1 MKVGVIGQGYV
12 GLSLAITAAKAG
24 HTVIGYD
31 SNANLVNQLETGVI
45 KNNIDS
51 DQVLLELIS
60 NKKYLPT
67 NNPKDLALCK
77 IIVIAVPTPL
87 DEKRNPDISFIYQAC
102 KVIAENITSEILV
115 VNESTSY
122 PGTLRNIISKR
133 IFELSSIEHLYASSP
148 ERIDPGNSAWNLSNT
163 PRLIGGLNEIS
174 LKAAADFYSTFAD
187 KIILVSSA
195 EVAEMA
201 KLVENSFRQINIAF
215 VNELSQISRA
225 MNLNIYEILEA
236 SATKPFGFMKFL
248 PGPGVGGHCIPI
260 DPTYLAHKAKEVG
273 VPSKFIETANEVN
286 LNMPKYIVSEIIKS
300 FKGNISDK
308 KVLII
313 GVTYKK
319 NVIDTR
325 ESPAEK
331 IYQLFKSKNISVDW
345 HDPLVEEWQNS
356 KSSDFGNYDIG
367 VVAVLHDSIN
377 RESIKKLPFVFDC
390 TGELDWAFRL

>member
-1 MKVGVIGQGYV
+1 MKVGIIGQGYV
-12 GLSLAITAAKAG
+12 GLSLAISAAKAG

-31 SNANLVNQLETGVI
+31 SNTNLVNQLETGVI

-67 NNPKDLALCK
+67 NNPKDLALCN

-148 ERIDPGNSAWNLSNT
+148 ERIDPGNNAWNLSNT

-273 VPSKFIETANEVN
+273 VPSKFIETANEIN
-286 LNMPKYIVSEIIKS
+286 SNMPKYIVSEIIKS
-300 FKGNISDK
+300 FKGNIADK

-319 NVIDTR
+319 NVVDTR

-367 VVAVLHDSIN
+367 VVAVLHDAIN

>member
-1 MKVGVIGQGYV
+1 MLI
-12 GLSLAITAAKAG
+12 KACELVA
-24 HTVIGYD
+24 TVIVD
-31 SNANLVNQLETGVI
+31 NS
-45 KNNIDS
+45 
-51 DQVLLELIS
+51 
-60 NKKYLPT
+60 
-67 NNPKDLALCK
+67 
-77 IIVIAVPTPL
+77 
-87 DEKRNPDISFIYQAC
+87 
-102 KVIAENITSEILV
+102 LV

-133 IFELSSIEHLYASSP
+133 IFELSCIEHLYASSP
-148 ERIDPGNSAWNLSNT
+148 ERIDPGNNAWNLRNT

-273 VPSKFIETANEVN
+273 VPSKFIETANEIN

-300 FKGNISDK
+300 FKGNIADK

-319 NVIDTR
+319 NIVDTR

-367 VVAVLHDSIN
+367 VVAVLHDAIN

>member
-12 GLSLAITAAKAG
+12 GLSLAISAAKAG
-24 HTVIGYD
+24 LTVIGYD

-45 KNNIDS
+45 KNNIDT

-87 DEKRNPDISFIYQAC
+87 DEKLNPDLSFIDQAC

-148 ERIDPGNSAWNLSNT
+148 ERIDPGNTTWNLRNT
-163 PRLIGGLNEIS
+163 PRLIGGLDEIS

-260 DPTYLAHKAKEVG
+260 DPTYLSHKAKEIG
-273 VPSKFIETANEVN
+273 VPSKLIETANEIN

-300 FKGNISDK
+300 FKGNIADM

-331 IYQLFKSKNISVDW
+331 IYQLFKSNNISVDW

-367 VVAVLHDSIN
+367 VVAVLHDKIN
-377 RESIKKLPFVFDC
+377 RESIRKLPFVFDC
-390 TGELDWAFRL
+390 TGELDWAFKL